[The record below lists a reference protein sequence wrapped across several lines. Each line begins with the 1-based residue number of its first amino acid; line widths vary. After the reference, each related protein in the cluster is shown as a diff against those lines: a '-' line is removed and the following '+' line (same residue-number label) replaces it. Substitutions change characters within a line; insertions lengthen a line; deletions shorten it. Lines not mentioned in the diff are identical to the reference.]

1 MKVSE
6 DAATDRRWLG
16 RALRLAARGR
26 YTTPPNPMVGALLVR
41 DGEVV
46 GEGWHRRV
54 GGPHAEA
61 EALAAAGERA
71 RGATCYVTL
80 EPCAHHGR
88 TPPCTDALI
97 AAGVARVVACHRDP
111 NPAVTGGGFE
121 RLRAAGVEVSAGP
134 YAEEA
139 VMLNLAFLTASV
151 LGRPAVTLKWA
162 MSLDGRIAT
171 AGGESQ
177 WISSPPARRW
187 ALELREQHDAVL
199 VGSGTALADD
209 PLLTRRLGV
218 VGGPGL
224 RVVLDRRL
232 RLAAGS
238 RMLAEP
244 GELLVYTR
252 ACPRPGAR
260 SDRRRALAEAGATV
274 VELPEPGPAA
284 VLADLHRRGV
294 QSVLVEGGGGVL
306 GAFAAAGL
314 FDRVFAVCAP
324 RLIGG
329 AAAPAPLGGQGASS
343 LAAAPRLDRLE
354 VHRRG
359 PDLILTALREGCL
372 PALSSSVGA

>member
-1 MKVSE
+1 VNKPE
-6 DAATDRRWLG
+6 DAASDRRWLR

-26 YTTPPNPMVGALLVR
+26 YSTAPNPMVGAVLVR
-41 DGEVV
+41 GGELV
-46 GEGWHRRV
+46 GEGWHRRL
-54 GGPHAEA
+54 GGPHAEV

-88 TPPCTDALI
+88 TPPCTEALI

-111 NPAVTGGGFE
+111 NPGVAGGGFE
-121 RLRAAGVEVSAGP
+121 VLRAAGVEVAAGT
-134 YAEEA
+134 YVEEA
-139 VMLNLAFLTASV
+139 VLLNLAFLTAAV

-177 WISSPPARRW
+177 WISSPPARRR
-187 ALELREQHDAVL
+187 ALALREEHDAVL

-209 PLLTRRLGV
+209 PLLTRRLGRA
-218 VGGPGL
+218 GGPGI
-224 RVVLDRRL
+224 RAVLDRRL
-232 RLAAGS
+232 RLPAGA
-238 RMLAEP
+238 RMFADP
-244 GELLVYTR
+244 GEVLVYTR

-260 SDRRRALAEAGATV
+260 GERRRALEGAGATI
-274 VELPEPGPAA
+274 VELPEPEPAA
-284 VLADLHRRGV
+284 VLADLRRRGV

-314 FDRVFAVCAP
+314 FDRVLAVCAP

-329 AAAPAPLGGQGASS
+329 AGAPGPLGGAGAPS
-343 LAAAPRLDRLE
+343 LAAAPRLDRLR